1 MRRTATPS
9 AKIGVIGTPCDLV
22 CGLWHSEPAC
32 HRPSDRADHAL
43 TYAAARLHSARASG
57 DAEDRVLHLWDPT
70 NQIEQID
77 TGGLT

>member
-1 MRRTATPS
+1 MTLSVGFGIPSRPATGPV
-9 AKIGVIGTPCDLV
+9 AEL
-22 CGLWHSEPAC
+22 
-32 HRPSDRADHAL
+32 DHAL